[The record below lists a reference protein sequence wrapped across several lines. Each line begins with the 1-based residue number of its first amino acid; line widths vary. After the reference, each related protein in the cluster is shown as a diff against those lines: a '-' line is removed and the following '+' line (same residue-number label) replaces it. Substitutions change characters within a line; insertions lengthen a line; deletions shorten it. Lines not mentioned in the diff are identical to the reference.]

1 MVDFSQHR
9 NDLVGRF
16 AQHNVA
22 ANLLMFMML
31 LAGIWALAKLNVQFF
46 PTIEIEI
53 VTVRVEWSGASAE
66 DVESAVTTPL
76 EQELRNLD
84 NLRKLTSTSA
94 TGFTTITL
102 EFEEGIDMGRATD
115 QVKEFVAQVRNL
127 PDSAET
133 PEVVQVAR
141 YERIARLLISGAGL
155 QELRPLAR
163 RFEDELLARGIAR
176 IKVLGLPEEE
186 VAIQIPSDRLQALGL
201 TLGDVSRT
209 VGAISRDLPAGSA
222 GRNDVARQL
231 RSLDQRRDVL
241 GFEELPL
248 VADESGRL
256 LALGEVATIERRAK
270 MGETLL
276 YHRGSPTVELEL
288 QRAESTNALD
298 SAAIM
303 NEWLEDVRPTLPANI
318 ELVVYDQPWQ
328 YIRDRINLLLK
339 NGAGGLV
346 LVLLVLFLFLNDRV
360 AFWVAVAIPVSFM
373 AALMAL
379 YLIGGSINMITL
391 FALIMTLGIIV
402 DDAIVVGEDAM
413 THYTGGERSLEA
425 AEGGARRMLAPVM
438 SSSLTTIAVFLPLM
452 LIGGNIGNVLFGIP
466 LIVICVIL
474 ASLVECFLVLPGHLR
489 HTFHRMHHTK
499 PGRTRA
505 RLDAIFENFREHR
518 FRPLMSWAVDN
529 RWTTLSATVAALILA
544 VGLVMSGRL
553 GFTLFPGVEGTTVYA
568 SATFTPGSSAQRVD
582 EFLAHLNAT
591 LREAESELGGDL
603 IENIVLRSGRGVF
616 GGVDA
621 VSGEHMG
628 SLIVELVEP
637 DGREVRNRDLVQA
650 WKQRVEKAPGVTSF
664 VVAERFL
671 GPPGRGVDIRLMGG
685 TPDRLKQAALE
696 LTDELRRFP
705 GVGAVEDDMPWGQE
719 QIIYQ
724 LRPEGRALGLT
735 VEEVGRQLRA
745 AYDGLLVQI
754 FQEGGREV
762 EVRVMLPDAERN
774 QLSSLERLSIALSN
788 GNRVPL
794 PTVLDLDSRRG
805 FEVLRHSDGRLAVQ
819 VSGEVDRS
827 VNNAN
832 RILAELEQGVL
843 PQLVSRYGLS
853 YSLEGRAADQQETLG
868 DMKRGM
874 LFALVMIYLVLAWVF
889 GSYTQPIAVMLT
901 IPFGLVGAIF
911 GHWVLGIELTILSLF
926 GFFGLSGIVVND
938 SIILVT
944 FYQRLRKE
952 GMAIREAA
960 VEAACQRLRAVML
973 TSLTTIA
980 GLLPLLFET
989 SVQAQ
994 FLIPM
999 AVSITFGLA
1008 FTTLLVLLVMPSIL
1022 TVVESVRQRLG
1033 LMGSEP
1039 GVVLAERTR

>member
-1 MVDFSQHR
+1 MPPPFQHR
-9 NDLVGRF
+9 NDLIGRF
-16 AQHNVA
+16 AQHRVA
-22 ANLLMFMML
+22 ANLLMLMML
-31 LAGIWALAKLNVQFF
+31 LAGVWALAKLNVQFF
-46 PTIEIEI
+46 PTLEIET

-94 TGFTTITL
+94 MGITTITL
-102 EFEEGIDMGRATD
+102 EFEEGTDMGRATD
-115 QVKEFVAQVRNL
+115 QVKELVAQVRNL

-133 PEVVQVAR
+133 PEIVQLAR
-141 YERIARLLISGAGL
+141 YERIARVLLTGADL
-155 QELRPLAR
+155 RELRPLAR

-176 IKVLGLPEEE
+176 VSVSGLPDEE
-186 VAIQIPSDRLQALGL
+186 VAIQIPSARLQALGL
-201 TLGDVSRT
+201 TLADVSRT

-248 VADESGRL
+248 IADDAGRL
-256 LALGEVATIERRAK
+256 VTLGEVADIERRHKEGAT
-270 MGETLL
+270 TL
-276 YHRGSPTVELEL
+276 YYQGRPAVELEL
-288 QRAESTNALD
+288 QRAESTNALT
-298 SAAIM
+298 SAEILF
-303 NEWLEDVRPTLPANI
+303 EWLDDVRPTLPENI
-318 ELVVYDQPWQ
+318 ELLVYDQPWQ

-379 YLIGGSINMITL
+379 YLVGGSINMITL

-413 THYTGGERSLEA
+413 THYTEGERSLQA

-438 SSSLTTIAVFLPLM
+438 SSSLTTIAAFLPLM
-452 LIGGNIGNVLFGIP
+452 LVGGAIGNILFGIP

-489 HTFHRMHHTK
+489 QTFHRLHHTE
-499 PGRTRA
+499 PGRIRA
-505 RLDAIFENFREHR
+505 RLDAMFEHFRERR
-518 FRPLMSWAVDN
+518 FRPLMVHAVDN
-529 RWTTLSATVAALILA
+529 RWTTLSLTVVALLLA
-544 VGLVMSGRL
+544 GGLVLGGRL
-553 GFTLFPGVEGTTVYA
+553 GFTLFPGVEGTTIYA
-568 SATFTPGSSAQRVD
+568 SATFTPGSSAERVD
-582 EFLAHLNAT
+582 AYLQHLDAT
-591 LREAESELGGDL
+591 LREAEAELGGGL
-603 IENIVLRSGRGVF
+603 IETVVVRSGRGVF
-616 GGVDA
+616 GGLDA

-637 DGREVRNRDLVQA
+637 DSRAIRNRDVVRE
-650 WKQRVEKAPGVTSF
+650 WKERVRPAPGLTAF

-685 TPDRLKQAALE
+685 TPDTLKQAALD
-696 LTDELRRFP
+696 LADELRRFP

-719 QIIYQ
+719 QIIYR

-762 EVRVMLPDAERN
+762 EVRAMLPDAERDR
-774 QLSSLERLSIALSN
+774 LSSLQRLSLALPN

-794 PTVLDLDSRRG
+794 PTVLELDTRRG
-805 FEVLRHSDGRLAVQ
+805 FEVLRHSDGQLAVQ

-827 VNNAN
+827 ANNAN
-832 RILAELEQGVL
+832 RILAELKRSVL
-843 PQLVSRYGLS
+843 PQLVSHYGLR
-853 YSLEGRAADQQETLG
+853 YSLEGRAADQEETLG

-889 GSYTQPIAVMLT
+889 GSYLQPLAIMLT
-901 IPFGLVGAIF
+901 IPFGLVGAVV

-944 FYQRLRKE
+944 FYQRLRE
-952 GMAIREAA
+952 GGMSVRAA
-960 VEAACQRLRAVML
+960 VVEAGCQRLRAVML

-1008 FTTLLVLLVMPSIL
+1008 FATLLVLLVMPSIL
-1022 TVVESVRQRLG
+1022 TVVEDVRQHFG
-1033 LMGSEP
+1033 WEKP
-1039 GVVLAERTR
+1039 AAEATEAPALR